1 MATLRVTYR
10 KSTIGYSQSQKNT
23 VLSLGLRRLNQVVEL
38 PDTPS
43 VRGMLFK
50 VKHLLTVEEIN
61 ATTEGQQ

>member
-50 VKHLLTVEEIN
+50 VKHLLTVEEVHS
-61 ATTEGQQ
+61 TTEGQQ

>member
-50 VKHLLTVEEIN
+50 VKHLLTVEEVN
-61 ATTEGQQ
+61 ATMEGQQ

>member
-50 VKHLLTVEEIN
+50 VKHLLTVEEVN

>member
-10 KSTIGYSQSQKNT
+10 KSTIGYSQAQKNT

-50 VKHLLTVEEIN
+50 VKHLLTVEEVI